1 MNLFLDKFSL
11 RRFGIVAIDL
21 ISLPGLTKI
30 LSLEKLFDDKFKS
43 WSCFKYDK
51 SLGSVQKSLEDM
63 SRVTRDLKWPRS
75 LM

>member
-1 MNLFLDKFSL
+1 LNLFLDKFSL